1 MSQFHFKKFSLHHQ
15 HSSMKV
21 GTDAVL
27 LGAWCK
33 VEEGDAI
40 LEVGSGCGVISCML
54 AQRGANAIGLELHHD
69 SVLESIENAKA
80 LPFDNKP
87 AFIGVDF
94 FDWSTPEKF
103 EGIVSNPPFF
113 IKSLNAP
120 DETRNQARHLN
131 ATWIEK
137 FWRKAI
143 DLSGKVSIIIPY
155 IDSQKWIISAHQVG
169 FAVTRRCEV
178 YSFEKDVSPIRLL
191 LELQRDDEKSI
202 YESKLVL
209 YADDK
214 SRTAEYTKL
223 CEDYYL

>member
-33 VEEGDAI
+33 VEVGEAI

-54 AQRGANAIGLELHHD
+54 AQRGANAIGLEIHQD

-87 AFIGVDF
+87 VFIGVDF
-94 FDWSTPEKF
+94 FDWSTSEKF

-113 IKSLNAP
+113 IQSLNAP
-120 DETRNQARHLN
+120 NETRNQARHLN
-131 ATWIEK
+131 AKWIKK
-137 FWRKAI
+137 FWRKAF
-143 DLSGKVSIIIPY
+143 DLSRQVSIIIPY
-155 IDSQKWIISAHQVG
+155 IDSQKWIALAHHVG
-169 FAVTRRCEV
+169 FAVTRSCEV
-178 YSFEKDVSPIRLL
+178 YSFEKDESPIRLL
-191 LELQRDDEKSI
+191 LEFQSNGKKATS
-202 YESKLVL
+202 ESKLVL

-214 SRTAEYTKL
+214 SRTVEYTKL